1 MSTRKRGATVREYTG
16 EYRCVSSLK
25 MALERPGL
33 AVYTLRYYFST
44 VSESATQN
52 MHQQSA
58 VLAVLELSGF
68 QTAEEARPCAEARG

>member
-1 MSTRKRGATVREYTG
+1 
-16 EYRCVSSLK
+16 